1 MAEAVYAALEYFGTA
16 LGTEMTLTAGQL
28 YGISQ
33 AIVAV
38 ASVYTLRE
46 QQRRQQG
53 AARDAYNASLR
64 DRYVMVRG
72 ATEQRQ
78 IVLGRQRVSGPI
90 GFVQSY
96 GNDREKLVF
105 TLILAAHECDAIED
119 IYLDDERVTLDGSGN
134 VLAVNR
140 KDQFTITTAGATFT
154 LSSAPAAGTVA
165 AVVAYGTT
173 QVTLGVSVS
182 GSNVTVSGATAGQV
196 GTVTITYQPAVS
208 PYVVSGAGSDLQQTL
223 VLDSSGA
230 GSVTLSGTPVAGS
243 VNVTFVSYSWNEY
256 NQSGMP
262 NADLTSASTVAGSV
276 VSVAAGGGYA
286 GQTVTVSYRT
296 AGAISR
302 MRIRKY
308 LGAPGQAAD
317 AAMIAALPGVWT
329 SAHVMAGLTYLAV
342 ECDYEPDAF
351 PSGLPNI
358 SAVVRGAKLY
368 DPRTGATVWS
378 ENPAL
383 MMRYVAT
390 SPLLGKQAAGTVNDT
405 SIAAAANTCD
415 GSASYIVN
423 GQTYARQLYT
433 AGLVL
438 KSGTRPKDAL
448 DDLALAMAGRWCF
461 IDGQLRVRAGA
472 YATPLQTLTDAWLA
486 GTQPIQISRP
496 NRQDVFN
503 IVAGK
508 FVDEQRDYQALD
520 YPRVASSA
528 YITEDGADL
537 PMDVQLNA
545 VTFTGQ
551 AQQVVAAMMRDAR
564 QGLRVT
570 LTCNMRA
577 YPVEVFDVLNVTL
590 DRFGWTNKPF
600 EVMDVSW
607 TLDGGIQLQLKETS
621 STTWALGTSFAAQD
635 PAPNTQLASPW
646 YVPAVTGLAA
656 SSGTAQLLL
665 ASDGTLI
672 SRVRASWTAITDRHV
687 VSGGGV
693 EVRYGSSGQDESAWQ
708 TVVAQQGQSSVYL
721 TGVRDGQVL
730 LIKARSFNGLVR
742 GPWSLPIVHVVLGKR
757 EAPSNVASLA
767 WAAEDFG
774 IRLTWP
780 AVTDIDVS
788 GYELRIDGSNWE
800 SATLLTQVSA
810 TNWLWR
816 VQTVGAR
823 TVRIKAVDTTGNY
836 SAAATTVS
844 VSVSAPAAPT
854 LSYAL
859 EGVNEL
865 LSWTR
870 PVSGFAI
877 DRYEI
882 RYGSTW
888 SGGTVVDSA
897 KSASYRRKVD
907 YVGARRYWVAAID
920 AAGNAGSAA
929 SIDVNVTTPGAV
941 TSTRSEV
948 VDNNA
953 LLYWQPPTTGSLP
966 IDRYEVRKGSTWS
979 GGTAVGSNGNSTFTA
994 IFEQSAGS
1002 YSYWVAA
1009 IDSAGNVGTP
1019 VAISATI
1026 NQPPDYVL
1034 RANYDDDFSGITL
1047 SGMYLDGGKVYG
1059 PALGETIQTHF
1070 DSRGWATPDD
1080 QIAAGY
1086 PLFFEPSGTS
1096 GYVERTMDYGAAL
1109 PATIITVTP
1118 STTTLSGAVTMTA
1131 QVSYK
1136 ALAGDP
1142 WIDATAG
1149 ALQVLASGFRYLK
1162 VRLTFTATGGDD
1174 LVELAGLNIKLSGK
1188 LRTDSGSGSAVST
1201 DSGGTSVAFGVAFID
1216 VDSITVTPSGTAARY
1231 AVYDF
1236 VDAPNPTGFKVL
1248 LFDSSGTR
1256 VSGAFSWTARGY

>member
-1 MAEAVYAALEYFGTA
+1 MAEAVYAALEYLGSY

-38 ASVYTLRE
+38 AAVYTLRE

-78 IVLGRQRVSGPI
+78 VVLGRQRVSGPVSFI
-90 GFVQSY
+90 QSY

-105 TLILAAHECDAIED
+105 TLVLAAHECDAIED

-182 GSNVTVSGATAGQV
+182 GSNVTVSGATSGQV

-208 PYVVSGAGSDLQQTL
+208 PYVVSGAGADLQQT
-223 VLDSSGA
+223 VTLDGSGSA
-230 GSVTLSGTPVAGS
+230 SVTLPGVPVTGS
-243 VNVTFVSYSWNEY
+243 VKVLFVSYGWNEY

-262 NADLTSASTVAGSV
+262 NADLTSFSSVAGSV
-276 VSVAAGGGYA
+276 VTVAADGAYA

-296 AGAISR
+296 AAPISR

-317 AAMIAALPGVWT
+317 AAMVAALPGVWT
-329 SAHVMAGLTYLAV
+329 SAHVMAGLTYLAI

-351 PSGLPNI
+351 PNGLPNI

-368 DPRTGATVWS
+368 DPRTSTTAWS

-390 SPLLGKQAAGTVNDT
+390 SPLLGKQATGAVNDA
-405 SIAAAANTCD
+405 SISAAANVCD
-415 GSASYIVN
+415 GSASYVVN
-423 GQTYARQLYT
+423 GQTYARKLYT
-433 AGLVL
+433 AGLVV
-438 KSGTRPKDAL
+438 KSGTRSKDAL

-461 IDGQLRVRAGA
+461 IDGQMRVRAGA
-472 YATPLQTLTDAWLA
+472 YSTPLQTLTDSWLA
-486 GTQPIQISRP
+486 GGQSIQVSRP

-503 IVAGK
+503 VTSGR

-520 YPRVASSA
+520 YPRVSSSA
-528 YITEDGADL
+528 YIAEDGAEL
-537 PMDVQLNA
+537 TMDVQLNA
-545 VTFTGQ
+545 VTFGGQ

-564 QGLRVT
+564 QGLRLT

-577 YPVEVFDVLNVTL
+577 YPVEVFDVINVTL

-646 YVPAVTGLAA
+646 YVPAVTGLTA
-656 SSGTAQLLL
+656 SSGTAQLLV

-672 SRVRASWTAITDRHV
+672 SRVRLVWDAITDRHV

-693 EVRYGSSGQDESAWQ
+693 EVRYGSAGQAENDWQ
-708 TVVAQQGQSSVYL
+708 TVVAQQAQSSVYL

-730 LIKARSFNGLVR
+730 LIKARAFNGLVR
-742 GPWSLPIVHVVLGKR
+742 GAWSLPIVHVVVGKS

-767 WAAEDFG
+767 WAVEDFG
-774 IRLTWP
+774 VRLSWP
-780 AVTDIDVS
+780 AVTDIDVA
-788 GYELRIDGSNWE
+788 GYELRVDGSSWE
-800 SATLLTQVSA
+800 SAALLAQVSA
-810 TNWLWR
+810 TNWLWQ

-823 TVRIKAVDTTGNY
+823 TVRIKAVDTTGHY
-836 SAAATTVS
+836 STTAATVNVS
-844 VSVSAPAAPT
+844 VTAPSAPT

-859 EGVNEL
+859 EGENEL

-870 PVSGFAI
+870 PASGFAI

-882 RYGSTW
+882 RYGATW
-888 SGGTVVDSA
+888 AGGTPVDSA
-897 KSASYRRKVD
+897 KSASYRRRVD

-920 AAGNAGSAA
+920 AAGNTGTAA
-929 SIDVNVTTPGAV
+929 SIDVTVTAPGAV
-941 TSTRSEV
+941 TGGRSEV

-953 LLYWQPPTTGSLP
+953 LLYWGAPATGSLP
-966 IDRYEVRKGSTWS
+966 VDRYEVRKGSNWA
-979 GGTAVGSNGNSTFTA
+979 GGTLVGSNGNSTFTA
-994 IFEQSAGS
+994 VFEQAAGS

-1009 IDSAGNVGTP
+1009 IDSAGTIGAP
-1019 VAISATI
+1019 IAITATI
-1026 NQPPDYVL
+1026 SQPPDYVL
-1034 RANYDDDFSGITL
+1034 RADYNDDFSGITL
-1047 SGMYLDGGKVYG
+1047 SGMYLEGGRLYG
-1059 PALGETIQTHF
+1059 PSLGETIQTHF
-1070 DSRGWATPDD
+1070 ESRGWATPND
-1080 QIAAGY
+1080 QITAGY
-1086 PLFFEPSGTS
+1086 PLVFEPGGAS
-1096 GYVERTMDYGAAL
+1096 GYCERTMDYGAAL

-1118 STTTLSGAVTMTA
+1118 SVATLSGAVTMTA

-1136 ALAGDP
+1136 ALSGDP
-1142 WIDATAG
+1142 WIDAASG
-1149 ALQVLASGFRYLK
+1149 ALQVLASGFRYVK
-1162 VRLTFTATGGDD
+1162 VRLTFTATGDD
-1174 LVELAGLNIKLSGK
+1174 LVEVQGLNIKLSGK
-1188 LRTDSGSGSAVST
+1188 LKTDSGAGSAVST
-1201 DSGGTSVAFGVAFID
+1201 DSGGTTVAFGVSFID
-1216 VDSITVTPSGTAARY
+1216 VSSIVVTPAGTAARY
-1231 AVYDF
+1231 AIYDF
-1236 VDAPNPTGFKVL
+1236 VDAPNPTSFKVL
-1248 LFDSSGTR
+1248 LFDSAGNR